1 MWELL
6 SDWESIASAQLGES
20 TVLVLEFS
28 DDCMLL
34 VAANEE
40 SSGGL
45 EQEFSSQL
53 MDTGSQFLESEVK
66 LAQLKQ

>member
-20 TVLVLEFS
+20 TVLLLEFA

-34 VAANEE
+34 VAASEE
-40 SSGGL
+40 SSGDS
-45 EQEFSSQL
+45 EQQSS
-53 MDTGSQFLESEVK
+53 
-66 LAQLKQ
+66 AQLQDIGNQSSALELVGR